1 MKIGDKMITLKIIL
15 IITTIYIDIKLNQNK
30 YVTNFTYLD
39 IISILLNIVLDI
51 ILIKGEI
58 NIILYFITTL
68 IIILFKYIYEKLYN
82 NSYIIKYNNET
93 INDLNFNFK
102 RVKELLKSYKL

>member
-1 MKIGDKMITLKIIL
+1 MKTGDKMITLKIIL
-15 IITTIYIDIKLNQNK
+15 IIITIYIDIKLNQNK

-58 NIILYFITTL
+58 NMDTVKVLEN
-68 IIILFKYIYEKLYN
+68 EKN
-82 NSYIIKYNNET
+82 GERGADS
-93 INDLNFNFK
+93 F
-102 RVKELLKSYKL
+102 S

>member
-1 MKIGDKMITLKIIL
+1 MKTGDKMITLKIIL
-15 IITTIYIDIKLNQNK
+15 IIITIYIDIKLNQNK

-58 NIILYFITTL
+58 NMILYFITTL
-68 IIILFKYIYEKLYN
+68 III
-82 NSYIIKYNNET
+82 
-93 INDLNFNFK
+93 
-102 RVKELLKSYKL
+102 

>member
-1 MKIGDKMITLKIIL
+1 MKTGDKMITLKIIL
-15 IITTIYIDIKLNQNK
+15 IIITIYIDIKLNQNK

-39 IISILLNIVLDI
+39 IISILLNIILDI

-93 INDLNFNFK
+93 INDLSFNFK

>member
-1 MKIGDKMITLKIIL
+1 MKTGDKMITLKIIL
-15 IITTIYIDIKLNQNK
+15 IIITIYIDIKLNQNK

-58 NIILYFITTL
+58 NIILYF
-68 IIILFKYIYEKLYN
+68 
-82 NSYIIKYNNET
+82 
-93 INDLNFNFK
+93 K
-102 RVKELLKSYKL
+102 RQSP